1 TRIIWKNQKNDTGA
15 SLELDQQGVNRI
27 RDIVFGPQMREYE
40 QRFQQIKN
48 DLERMQQEM
57 ERLTDKLIDQD
68 AEQLK
73 KMQALQQDMRKNDD
87 SLRNELR
94 ESAQKLT
101 DEKVDRMTLAE
112 MFIELGN
119 NIKNGGSLQDLIGLL
134 AQDNEK

>member
-1 TRIIWKNQKNDTGA
+1 VAKKNDSGA

-57 ERLTDKLIDQD
+57 ERLSDKLIDQD

-73 KMQALQQDMRKNDD
+73 KLQALQQDMRKSDD
-87 SLRNELR
+87 TLRNELR
-94 ESAQKLT
+94 ESSQKLT
-101 DEKVDRMTLAE
+101 DEKVDRVTLAE
-112 MFIELGN
+112 LFIELGN
-119 NIKNGGSLQDLIGLL
+119 NIKSGGSLTDLIGMLV
-134 AQDNEK
+134 QDNDK

>member
-1 TRIIWKNQKNDTGA
+1 MAKKNDSGA

-57 ERLTDKLIDQD
+57 ERLSDKLIDQD

-73 KMQALQQDMRKNDD
+73 KLQALQQDMRKSDD
-87 SLRNELR
+87 TLRNELR
-94 ESAQKLT
+94 ESSQKLT
-101 DEKVDRMTLAE
+101 DEKVDRVTLAE
-112 MFIELGN
+112 LFIELGN
-119 NIKNGGSLQDLIGLL
+119 NIKSGGSLTDLTGMLV
-134 AQDNEK
+134 QDNDK

>member
-1 TRIIWKNQKNDTGA
+1 MAKKNDSGA

-57 ERLTDKLIDQD
+57 ERLSDKLIDQD

-73 KMQALQQDMRKNDD
+73 KLQALQQDMRKSDD
-87 SLRNELR
+87 TLRNELR
-94 ESAQKLT
+94 ESSQKLT
-101 DEKVDRMTLAE
+101 DEKVDRVTLAE
-112 MFIELGN
+112 LFIELGN
-119 NIKNGGSLQDLIGLL
+119 NIKSGGSLTDLIGMLV
-134 AQDNEK
+134 QDNDK

>member
-1 TRIIWKNQKNDTGA
+1 MAKKNDSGA

-57 ERLTDKLIDQD
+57 ERLSDKLIDQD

-73 KMQALQQDMRKNDD
+73 KLQALQQDMRKSDD
-87 SLRNELR
+87 TLRNELH
-94 ESAQKLT
+94 ESSQKLT
-101 DEKVDRMTLAE
+101 DEKVDRVTLAE
-112 MFIELGN
+112 LFIELGN
-119 NIKNGGSLQDLIGLL
+119 NIKSGGSLTDLIGMLV
-134 AQDNEK
+134 QDNDK

>member
-1 TRIIWKNQKNDTGA
+1 MAKKNDSGA
-15 SLELDQQGVNRI
+15 NLEFDQQGVNRI

-57 ERLTDKLIDQD
+57 ERLSDKLIDQD

-73 KMQALQQDMRKNDD
+73 KLQTLQQDMRKNDD

-94 ESAQKLT
+94 ESSQKLT
-101 DEKVDRMTLAE
+101 DEKVDRVTLAE
-112 MFIELGN
+112 LFIELGN
-119 NIKNGGSLQDLIGLL
+119 NIKSGGSLTDLIGMLV
-134 AQDNEK
+134 QDDEK

>member
-1 TRIIWKNQKNDTGA
+1 MAKKNDSGA

-57 ERLTDKLIDQD
+57 ERLSDKLIDQD

-73 KMQALQQDMRKNDD
+73 KLQALQQDMRKSDD
-87 SLRNELR
+87 TLRNELR
-94 ESAQKLT
+94 ESSQKLT
-101 DEKVDRMTLAE
+101 DEKVDRVTLAE
-112 MFIELGN
+112 LFIELGN
-119 NIKNGGSLQDLIGLL
+119 NIKSGGSLTDLLGMLV
-134 AQDNEK
+134 QDNEK